1 MTEEFVSEP
10 IQPVAGT
17 FDTAGMT
24 RGEPGLPQRFVWRDK
39 EYTVAAVLEVWKED
53 GPCRH
58 GSGEMYLRKHWFK
71 IATEQGPQMTL
82 YFERQAR
89 SKPAEQNEMV
99 ALHHRPRETAGW
111 MTKERNARKSLPERQ
126 LG

>member
-1 MTEEFVSEP
+1 MAEEFVSEP

-17 FDTAGMT
+17 FDTTGMT
-24 RGEPGLPQRFVWRDK
+24 RGEPGLPQRFVWRDQ

-58 GSGEMYLRKHWFK
+58 GSGEQYLRKHWFK
-71 IATEQGPQMTL
+71 IATAQGPRMTL
-82 YFERQAR
+82 CFERQAR
-89 SKPAEQNEMV
+89 SKRQSKMRWW
-99 ALHHRPRETAGW
+99 LFTIDRET
-111 MTKERNARKSLPERQ
+111 P